1 MSFLESIP
9 KFVIES
15 PNRRVSF
22 IGQQFREIGITY
34 SSIDATFLDEFPQ
47 EFDPKESWAKSKRR
61 LSLPELGTATSH
73 RKCYEEI
80 VASEIGCAL
89 VFEDDCQI
97 NNIEKFDQILKF
109 LSQMDLSKAFVVSFF
124 TKVASLKFSET
135 YNTHLYSVVSEPSH
149 AVCYFISNPAAK
161 ALLNANQNLTY
172 VADWPKNSGVHFFLS
187 KEKLIVTDIAKSFI
201 SEDRGSTNIS
211 NFQRFILMMSIF
223 SGIHFMWFRKYFTSF
238 QEFLSILI
246 LPPLQRKIVNVV
258 SSSVPVYGNRV
269 RISRKIGSGNN
280 QLRATL

>member
-15 PNRRVSF
+15 PNRRDSF
-22 IGQQFREIGITY
+22 IGNQLRELGIAY

-47 EFDPKESWAKSKRR
+47 EFDPKESWAKSKRH

-73 RKCYEEI
+73 RKCYMEI
-80 VASEIGCAL
+80 VASDIGYAL
-89 VFEDDCQI
+89 IFEDDCRI
-97 NNIEKFDQILKF
+97 INIEIFDQILKF
-109 LSQMDLSKAFVVSFF
+109 LSEMDLSKAFVVSFF

-161 ALLNANQNLTY
+161 ALLNANQNLAY
-172 VADWPKNSGVHFFLS
+172 VADWPKNSRVHFYLS
-187 KEKLIVTDIAKSFI
+187 KEKLIVTDIAKSLI

-211 NFQRFILMMSIF
+211 TFQRVTIMMSIF
-223 SGIHFMWFRKYFTSF
+223 TGIHFLWYRKYFKNF

-246 LPPLQRKIVNVV
+246 LPTVQRKIVNLF
-258 SSSVPVYGNRV
+258 SFSVPVYGNRV
-269 RISRKIGSGNN
+269 RISRKIGIGKIGYE
-280 QLRATL
+280 